1 MSAGIIGYDNPGSE
15 GFPSPAVW
23 ADCPNT
29 LLNDKGLGYFHHH
42 SGIGNVNTLPPLRED
57 SDAATYTYDDGANGD
72 NRTINAATGAGTDN
86 HAFAVH
92 TSPLAKVVKNSGTKL
107 WAEVDIALAAIADQ
121 ALFFGLAESAA
132 LDRDVVSDDPS
143 NSAQAGLDGES
154 LIGFVTQQNSSA
166 TNKLDAVYQKD
177 ADGVVDVLTDAT
189 NATALQSRS
198 ENGSQIQSDLT
209 GDLSADSFV
218 RLAVVFDGRDKLK
231 FYVKGVKVAEQ
242 TVDNTV
248 DQSKEYGVVLAL
260 KNGTAAE
267 RTLRYRFFRAAAQV
281 RS

>member
-1 MSAGIIGYDNPGSE
+1 MSAGIIGYDNRGGD

-29 LLNDKGLGYFHHH
+29 LLNDKGLGYFIHH

-72 NRTINAATGAGTDN
+72 NRTVNAATGAGTDN
-86 HAFAVH
+86 HALAIH
-92 TSPLAKVVKNSGTKL
+92 TSPLAKVVKNSGTKV
-107 WAEVDIALAAIADQ
+107 WAETDIALAAIADQ

-132 LDRDVVSDDPS
+132 LDRDVVSDNPG
-143 NSAQAGLDGES
+143 NNAQAGLDSES

-166 TNKLDAVYQKD
+166 TDKLDAVYRKD
-177 ADGVVDVLTDAT
+177 DGSVVDVLTDAT
-189 NATALQSRS
+189 NATALSSRS
-198 ENGSQIQSDLT
+198 ENGTELQSDLRA
-209 GDLSADSFV
+209 DLAADTFV
-218 RLAVVFDGRDKLK
+218 RLGVYFNGRDKLQ
-231 FYVKGVKVAEQ
+231 FFVKGVKVAEQ
-242 TVDNTV
+242 TVDSTV

-267 RTLRYRFFRAAAQV
+267 RTVRYRFFRAAAQV